1 MADACSIPVPEK
13 CHELRISYQTL
24 PNVASAVRCGHF
36 EISSEFTARH
46 DPPTGTTNVKL
57 LVTGGAGFI
66 GSAVIRHVLAA
77 AAETTGRS
85 EPPSQAGDD
94 AGGGAKLPRPTQIVN
109 VDALKLYPDEGLMRL
124 LLPHSERHLFLKIDI
139 GNFEEV
145 ASVFAEHRPD
155 AVMHLAAETHVD
167 HSITHPHGFI
177 QSNVIGTYNLLQAA
191 LGHWTRSGR
200 PAGFRFHHVS
210 TDEVFGRLGETGRFS
225 EDSPYNPCNPYSATK
240 AASDHLVR
248 SWHETYGLPVVI
260 SNCSN
265 NFGPGQFPDKLI
277 PKAIART
284 LDGRPIP
291 VYGSGEQSRD
301 WIYVAD
307 HAAAL
312 LEILTKGRIGRS
324 YNVGAES
331 EHRNID
337 VVRRV
342 CEICDRLHP
351 GDRPHFDL
359 VAMVRDRPGHD
370 FRYAIEPKRIRD
382 ELGWRPLVS
391 MDEGLEATVR
401 WYIDNQ
407 DWWRPLVDRT
417 GDEG

>member
-1 MADACSIPVPEK
+1 M
-13 CHELRISYQTL
+13 
-24 PNVASAVRCGHF
+24 
-36 EISSEFTARH
+36 
-46 DPPTGTTNVKL
+46 KL

-66 GSAVIRHVLAA
+66 GSALIRHALATA
-77 AAETTGRS
+77 DETKHRP
-85 EPPSQAGDD
+85 EPPSP
-94 AGGGAKLPRPTQIVN
+94 GGNTADGEGPLPAPTQIVN
-109 VDALKLYPDEGLMRL
+109 LDALKLHQDENSMRA
-124 LLPHSERHLFLKIDI
+124 LLPQSERHILIRADI
-139 GNFEEV
+139 ANLDEV
-145 ASVFAEHRPD
+145 EAVFAKHRPD

-167 HSITHPHGFI
+167 HSITRPHGFI
-177 QSNVIGTYNLLQAA
+177 QSNVVGTYNLLEAA
-191 LGHWTRSGR
+191 LKHWTRSSK

-225 EDSPYNPCNPYSATK
+225 EETPYNPCNPYSATK

-277 PKAIART
+277 PKTIARA

-291 VYGSGEQSRD
+291 VYGSGEQRRD
-301 WIYVAD
+301 WIFVSD

-312 LEILTKGRIGRS
+312 LEILTKGLVGRS
-324 YNVGAES
+324 YNVGAEN
-331 EHRNID
+331 ERRNID

-351 GDRPHFDL
+351 EGRPHFDL
-359 VAMVRDRPGHD
+359 VETVRDRPGHD
-370 FRYAIEPKRIRD
+370 FRYAIDPGRIRD
-382 ELGWRPLVS
+382 ELGWRPRVP

-407 DWWRPLVDRT
+407 NWWRPLIGRS
-417 GDEG
+417 GDGE

>member
-1 MADACSIPVPEK
+1 M
-13 CHELRISYQTL
+13 
-24 PNVASAVRCGHF
+24 
-36 EISSEFTARH
+36 
-46 DPPTGTTNVKL
+46 KL

-66 GSAVIRHVLAA
+66 GTALIRHALAA
-77 AAETTGRS
+77 IPETKSRP
-85 EPPSQAGDD
+85 EPPYPEAGIVDT
-94 AGGGAKLPRPTQIVN
+94 AGRLPHPTQIVN
-109 VDALKLYPDEGLMRL
+109 VDALKLHQDENSLHA
-124 LLPHSERHLFLKIDI
+124 LLPQAERHLLVKADI
-139 GNFEEV
+139 GNFDEV
-145 ASVFAEHRPD
+145 ASVFAEHGPD

-167 HSITHPHGFI
+167 HSITHPNNFI
-177 QSNVIGTYNLLQAA
+177 QSNVVGTFNLLQAS
-191 LGHWTRSGR
+191 LEHWARNGKPT
-200 PAGFRFHHVS
+200 GFRFHHVS

-277 PKAIART
+277 PKVIARA

-291 VYGSGEQSRD
+291 VYGSGKQKRD
-301 WIYVAD
+301 WIFVDD

-312 LEILTKGRIGRS
+312 LEILMKGQVGRS
-324 YNVGAES
+324 YNVGAEN
-331 EHRNID
+331 EYRNID
-337 VVRRV
+337 IVRRV
-342 CEICDRLHP
+342 CAICDRMHP
-351 GDRPHFDL
+351 GGRPHFDL
-359 VAMVRDRPGHD
+359 VETVCDRPGHD
-370 FRYAIEPKRIRD
+370 FRYAIEPRRIRG
-382 ELGWRPLVS
+382 ELGWRPRVS

-407 DWWRPLVDRT
+407 DWWRPMTNQT

>member
-1 MADACSIPVPEK
+1 MPDACFIFVAER
-13 CHELRISYQTL
+13 CHELPISCQL
-24 PNVASAVRCGHF
+24 IPNFTCVALRKDLSAVP
-36 EISSEFTARH
+36 EFGLLH
-46 DPPTGTTNVKL
+46 EPPTGTTNVKL

-77 AAETTGRS
+77 AAETDGRS
-85 EPPSQAGDD
+85 ESPFQAGDH
-94 AGGGAKLPRPTQIVN
+94 AGGGAQLPQPTRIVN
-109 VDALKLYPDEGLMRL
+109 VDALKLYPDEGSMRP
-124 LLPHSERHLFLKIDI
+124 LLPESERHQFLKADI
-139 GNFEEV
+139 GNFDEV

-167 HSITHPHGFI
+167 HSITRPHGFI

-191 LGHWTRSGR
+191 LEHWTRSSR

-225 EDSPYNPCNPYSATK
+225 EDSPYNPRNPYSATK

-277 PKAIART
+277 PKVIARA
-284 LDGRPIP
+284 LDGKPIP
-291 VYGSGEQSRD
+291 VYGSGKQRRD

-312 LEILTKGRIGRS
+312 LEILTRGRIGRS
-324 YNVGAES
+324 YNVGAEN

-351 GDRPHFDL
+351 GGQPHFDL
-359 VAMVRDRPGHD
+359 VATVRDRPGHD

-391 MDEGLEATVR
+391 MDEWLEATVR
-401 WYIDNQ
+401 WYIDNE
-407 DWWRPLVDRT
+407 DWWRPLIART

>member
-1 MADACSIPVPEK
+1 M
-13 CHELRISYQTL
+13 
-24 PNVASAVRCGHF
+24 
-36 EISSEFTARH
+36 
-46 DPPTGTTNVKL
+46 KL

-77 AAETTGRS
+77 ATETDGRS
-85 EPPSQAGDD
+85 EPPSQAGDS
-94 AGGGAKLPRPTQIVN
+94 AGCGTRLPQPTQIVN
-109 VDALKLYPDEGLMRL
+109 VDALRLYPDQNSMRP
-124 LLPHSERHLFLKIDI
+124 LLPQSERHLFLKTDI
-139 GNFEEV
+139 GNFDEV
-145 ASVFAEHRPD
+145 ASIFAEHRPD
-155 AVMHLAAETHVD
+155 AIMHLAAETHVD

-191 LGHWTRSGR
+191 LEHWTRSAK
-200 PAGFRFHHVS
+200 PAEFRFHHVS

-225 EDSPYNPCNPYSATK
+225 EDTPYNPCNPYSATK

-277 PKAIART
+277 PKAIARA

-291 VYGSGEQSRD
+291 VYGSGEQRRD
-301 WIYVAD
+301 WIFVSD

-312 LEILTKGRIGRS
+312 LDILTRGKVGRS
-324 YNVGAES
+324 YNVGAEN

-351 GDRPHFDL
+351 GSRPHFDL
-359 VAMVRDRPGHD
+359 VATVRDRPGHD

-401 WYIDNQ
+401 WYINNQ
-407 DWWRPLVDRT
+407 DWWRPLAGQS